1 MLETWLAQYGYPM
14 LAAGTFLEGETV
26 MVLGGLAAHMG
37 YLSLDLV
44 ILSGFIG
51 SLAGDQLYFLLGRR
65 YGRTLLARYPQWRPR
80 AEQVLSRLERHQ
92 NLVVL
97 GFRFMYGLR
106 SISPFAIG
114 LSRISYLRYSA
125 LNVIGSAVWAAAV
138 GLAGYYFGR
147 AVETLLGDIRAYEL
161 ELMAAVIAAAGVMW
175 LVRFARRR
183 QRNGGRQ
190 S

>member
-14 LAAGTFLEGETV
+14 LVAGTFLEGETV

-44 ILSGFIG
+44 IASGFIG

-65 YGRTLLARYPQWRPR
+65 YGRTLLARHPRWRPR
-80 AEQVLSRLERHQ
+80 VEQVLSRLERHQ
-92 NLVVL
+92 NLVVI

-125 LNVIGSAVWAAAV
+125 LNLVGSAVWSAGV

-147 AVETLLGDIRAYEL
+147 AVETVLGDVKAYEL
-161 ELMAAVIAAAGVMW
+161 ELIGAVVAVAGVMW
-175 LVRFARRR
+175 LLRFARRR
-183 QRNGGRQ
+183 QRRGP